1 MKIFYLCSILFAGAL
16 IFCGCSA
23 GGFYYYNDEPSGTLA
38 GAGVEISKFKPVYT
52 DRTPVILIHG
62 LWGAV
67 LQDKANENL
76 PVWGELSCFS
86 PAAEKRYRIMA
97 LTPAKKSSVAAT
109 DILRSTRADF
119 LGMEFEIEN
128 YSRIINL
135 LQAIGYVPE
144 KTFLPEECHYSTLFI
159 YHYDWRKSID
169 ENAAGLAA
177 FIEEK
182 KQYLTNQFKTCDK
195 HRNKEVR
202 FDLLGHSM
210 GGLIARY
217 YVEYGLQK
225 LGCGKNPL
233 PKRNW
238 YGAKNIRKLIMAGT
252 PNAGYADTLLE
263 LVNGVCFDSRIPSI
277 PAGVLATF
285 PSYYQMLPDVSAEN
299 VRYKKSGKAVDIFD
313 IKLWQKYKWGLF
325 ENNSFN
331 RALLAEMYPAL
342 PEKER
347 WAAAAEYAD
356 KLLNKASRFK
366 LLFRNPA
373 GLPPEPLKYYLFAS
387 AGLKTNS
394 LIAVDDNDGSL
405 EVAGVAC
412 GDGKVT
418 FRSSGFERGKREK
431 SLLFS
436 DIYMLDGGHMGFMD
450 SVLFAGNLALVLHSE
465 L

>member
-1 MKIFYLCSILFAGAL
+1 M
-16 IFCGCSA
+16 
-23 GGFYYYNDEPSGTLA
+23 
-38 GAGVEISKFKPVYT
+38 
-52 DRTPVILIHG
+52 DRTPVVLIHG
-62 LWGAV
+62 LWGSV
-67 LQDKANENL
+67 LQDKANKNL
-76 PVWGELSCFS
+76 PVWGELSCYA
-86 PAAEKRYRIMA
+86 PTAEKRYAA
-97 LTPAKKSSVAAT
+97 LALSPEKMSPVAAT
-109 DILRSTRADF
+109 DILKSTRANF
-119 LGMEFEIEN
+119 WGIEFEVEN
-128 YSRIINL
+128 YSRIIKL

-144 KTFLPEECHYSTLFI
+144 KTLLPEGCHYSTLFI

-182 KQYLTNQFKTCDK
+182 KEYLTNQFKTCSK

-225 LGCGKNPL
+225 LGRGKNPL

-238 YGAKNIRKLIMAGT
+238 YGAKNVRKLIMAGT

-263 LVNGVCFDSRIPSI
+263 LVNGVAFDCRLPPV

-285 PSYYQMLPDVSAEN
+285 PSYYQMLPDVSKET
-299 VRYKKSGKAVDIFD
+299 VRYKRSGKAVDVFD
-313 IKLWQKYKWGLF
+313 IKLWQKYKWGLL

-331 RALLAEMYPAL
+331 RELLAKMYPDL
-342 PEKER
+342 PENER
-347 WAAAAEYAD
+347 WAAAAEYVD

-366 LLFRNPA
+366 LLFRKPL

-387 AGLKTNS
+387 AGLETNS
-394 LIAVDDNDGSL
+394 LIAVDDFDGSL
-405 EVAGVAC
+405 EVAGVAH

-418 FRSSGFERGKREK
+418 FRSSGFERGKLENP
-431 SLLFS
+431 LLFS

-450 SVLFAGNLALVLHSE
+450 SVIFAGNLALVLHSE

>member
-1 MKIFYLCSILFAGAL
+1 MKLRYLFSVLSFGLI

-23 GGFYYYNDEPSGTLA
+23 GGFYYYNDQPSGKIA
-38 GAGVEISKFKPVYT
+38 GTRVEIEKFSPVYT

-67 LQDKANENL
+67 LQDKNNKNL
-76 PVWGELSCFS
+76 PVWGELSCFA
-86 PAAEKRYRIMA
+86 PTAEKRYTAMA
-97 LTPAKKSSVAAT
+97 LMPNQKSSATAT
-109 DILRSTRADF
+109 DILRTTRANF
-119 LGMEFEIEN
+119 CGMEFEIEN
-128 YSRIINL
+128 YSRIIKL

-144 KTFLPEECHYSTLFI
+144 KSLLPDGCHYSTLFI
-159 YHYDWRKSID
+159 YYYDWRKSID

-182 KQYLTNQFKTCDK
+182 KEYLNNQFKTCSK
-195 HRNKEVR
+195 HSNKEIR

-225 LGCGKNPL
+225 LGNGKNPL
-233 PKRNW
+233 PRRNW
-238 YGAKNIRKLIMAGT
+238 YGAKNIRKLVMAGT

-263 LVNGVCFDSRIPSI
+263 LVEGVSFDSRLPHI

-285 PSYYQMLPDVSAEN
+285 PSYYQMLPDVSKET
-299 VRYKKSGKAVDIFD
+299 VRYRGSGKAVDIFNVD
-313 IKLWQKYKWGLF
+313 LWQKYKWGLF

-331 RALLAEMYPAL
+331 RNLLAKLYPDL
-342 PEKER
+342 PENER
-347 WAAAAEYAD
+347 QAAAAEYVG
-356 KLLNKASRFK
+356 KLLDKASRFK
-366 LLFRNPA
+366 LLFRKPV
-373 GLPPEPLKYYLFAS
+373 GLPPEPVKYYLFAS
-387 AGLKTNS
+387 AGLETNS
-394 LIAVDDNDGSL
+394 LIEVDDANGAL
-405 EVAGVAC
+405 TVAGVAP

-418 FRSSGFERGKREK
+418 FRSSGFERGKREN

-450 SVLFAGNLALVLHSE
+450 SVIFAGNLALVLHSE